1 MDREALDQALLDA
14 HARNDL
20 EGLVRLYTHAAD
32 EAEARQEIEAANF
45 YLTHAFV
52 FALEGGAAEAAPL
65 NQRLAARGCAKLLDF

>member
-1 MDREALDQALLDA
+1 MRM
-14 HARNDL
+14 HATTLRDWCAF
-20 EGLVRLYTHAAD
+20 TPHAAD